1 MQGFVWM
8 LWAYAIGSIPSAVW
22 VSKLWFGTDVRQ
34 HGSGNAGATNMVR
47 NFGWKAGLGVLLMDI
62 LKGFLAVQVPIWYFS
77 KTPLPFW
84 LSLLWAVGAA
94 LGHIWPIWAGFKGG
108 KAVATLL
115 GAMLALAPMWAGI
128 AVLCFVILL
137 WLTKYVSLSAMV
149 SGGVFSLGLLVEKG
163 VENPENYVV
172 LGLPLLL
179 MYTHRSNIQRLLKG
193 NENTFTLKRKT

>member
-1 MQGFVWM
+1 MQGFIWM
-8 LWAYAIGSIPSAVW
+8 LWAYALGSIPSAVW

-77 KTPLPFW
+77 EAPLPFW

-115 GAMLALAPMWAGI
+115 GAMLALAPLWAGI
-128 AVLCFVILL
+128 AVLCFVIFL
-137 WLTKYVSLSAMV
+137 WFTKYVSLSAMV
-149 SGGVFSLGLLVEKG
+149 SGGIFSLGLLVEKG

>member
-22 VSKLWFGTDVRQ
+22 VSKLWFGTDVRE

-77 KTPLPFW
+77 ETPFPFW

-115 GAMLALAPMWAGI
+115 GAMLALAPIWAGI

-149 SGGVFSLGLLVEKG
+149 SGGFFSLGLLVEKG